1 MPPQRATDSDG
12 PQVQET
18 VAPADSA
25 LRLRRGRPAIGW
37 VALPD
42 RFTNVQS
49 GHAVVA
55 IPRPPPEPT
64 TRVPLARSRG
74 RRCLDEFA
82 SPAPA
87 SAAAPHSTSAA
98 GLPGP
103 VGSPSPA
110 ASSGH
115 ASSDSERSSC
125 SIEVGAVSPVSVFLP
140 VAGTGAEQYE
150 AEAAPAKGVAWLRGR
165 LRGGK

>member
-1 MPPQRATDSDG
+1 MANKHVTFEPDDRGASLLPAGESSVQAQPKPP
-12 PQVQET
+12 
-18 VAPADSA
+18 
-25 LRLRRGRPAIGW
+25 
-37 VALPD
+37 
-42 RFTNVQS
+42 
-49 GHAVVA
+49 
-55 IPRPPPEPT
+55 
-64 TRVPLARSRG
+64 RSRG

>member
-1 MPPQRATDSDG
+1 MTDSDG

-25 LRLRRGRPAIGW
+25 LRLRRGRPALGW

-82 SPAPA
+82 SPAP
-87 SAAAPHSTSAA
+87 HSTSAA
-98 GLPGP
+98 ETAGP
-103 VGSPSPA
+103 GSPSPA
-110 ASSGH
+110 ASSGR
-115 ASSDSERSSC
+115 AGSDSERSSC

-140 VAGTGAEQYE
+140 VAGAAAE
-150 AEAAPAKGVAWLRGR
+150 AGAAPAKGVAWLRGR

>member
-1 MPPQRATDSDG
+1 MTDSDG

-82 SPAPA
+82 SPAP
-87 SAAAPHSTSAA
+87 HSTSAA
-98 GLPGP
+98 ETAGP
-103 VGSPSPA
+103 GSPS
-110 ASSGH
+110 SGR
-115 ASSDSERSSC
+115 AGSDSERSSC